1 MNYYINHK
9 SQPKPAALSHT
20 DAQSVQRAMNFHRTI
35 PGYEPTPLVS
45 LPALARELGVAKL
58 WVKDESKRFGLN
70 AFKALGG
77 SWAIAR
83 WMGEKLG
90 LEGDE
95 LTFPALTEPKAREKL
110 GEVTFVTATD
120 GNHGRGVAWAARGT
134 GLPGRWSISPRG
146 APRNGWTIFW
156 PWGPGRD
163 HRPQLRRRGAPGHP
177 QERRKQ
183 LGVDPGYRL
192 AGV

>member
-95 LTFPALTEPKAREKL
+95 LTFLSL
-110 GEVTFVTATD
+110 I
-120 GNHGRGVAWAARGT
+120 H
-134 GLPGRWSISPRG
+134 I
-146 APRNGWTIFW
+146 
-156 PWGPGRD
+156 
-163 HRPQLRRRGAPGHP
+163 
-177 QERRKQ
+177 
-183 LGVDPGYRL
+183 
-192 AGV
+192 